1 MKNVYILMTALF
13 IGANA
18 EAQINFEGYLTDP
31 ESHDN
36 DGTGG
41 NPYFDFDPIL
51 LNNTYDEEWGS
62 FTGFAISNVTDNTT
76 PGYGNQFSAYPGAGA
91 DNSIGYAVAY
101 SNPEI
106 YSENEDVRI
115 LSFDISNTTY
125 AGLSMLNGDSFGK
138 KFGEPTNASGEVD
151 GTNGEDFFRV
161 WIICENETG
170 NKDSLEF
177 YLADY
182 RFTDNSED
190 YIIDAWETVD
200 LTQVFAGGVSNI
212 SMRFESSDI
221 GDFGMNTPAY
231 IAIDNILWEA
241 PLSIAEA
248 NESDFTTYPNPVQDK
263 LVLEGPKGTVSLTT
277 MSGRNILEFTHNT
290 NSSIDFS
297 ALPSGVYVLNIA
309 TDNGTVT
316 KKIVK

>member
-1 MKNVYILMTALF
+1 MKKVYILMTALF
-13 IGANA
+13 IGANYQ
-18 EAQINFEGYLTDP
+18 AQIDFEGYLTDP
-31 ESHDN
+31 ESYDN

-76 PGYGNQFSAYPGAGA
+76 PGYGNQFSAYPGGGA
-91 DNSIGYAVAY
+91 DNSTGYAVAY

-106 YSENEDVRI
+106 YSEFEDVRI
-115 LSFDISNTTY
+115 LSFKISNTTY

-170 NKDSLEF
+170 SKDSVEF

-182 RFTDNSED
+182 RFTDNTED
-190 YIIDAWETVD
+190 YIVDTWETVD
-200 LTQVFAGGVSNI
+200 LTEVFAGGATNVSI
-212 SMRFESSDI
+212 RFESSDN

-231 IAIDNILWEA
+231 VAIDYILWEA
-241 PLSIAEA
+241 PLGIAEVD
-248 NESDFTTYPNPVQDK
+248 ESDFRTYPNPAQDK
-263 LVLEGPKGTVSLTT
+263 LFVDGPNGILTLTT
-277 MSGRNILEFTHNT
+277 VGGRKVIEQTHDIH
-290 NSSIDFS
+290 SSIDFS
-297 ALPSGVYVLNIA
+297 VLPSGVYVLNIA
-309 TDNGTVT
+309 TENGTVT
-316 KKIVK
+316 KKIIK

>member
-1 MKNVYILMTALF
+1 MKKVYILMTALF
-13 IGANA
+13 IGANFQ
-18 EAQINFEGYLTDP
+18 AQIDFEGYLNDP
-31 ESHDN
+31 ESYDN

-51 LNNTYDEEWGS
+51 LNNSYDEEWGS

-76 PGYGNQFSAYPGAGA
+76 PGYGNQFSAYPGGGA
-91 DNSIGYAVAY
+91 DNSTAYAVAY

-106 YSENEDVRI
+106 YSEFEDVRI
-115 LSFDISNTTY
+115 LSFKISNTTY

-170 NKDSLEF
+170 SKDSVEF

-182 RFTDNSED
+182 RFTDNTED
-190 YIIDAWETVD
+190 YIVDTWETVD
-200 LTQVFAGGVSNI
+200 LTEVFAGGATNV
-212 SMRFESSDI
+212 SMRFESSDN

-231 IAIDNILWEA
+231 VAIDYILWEA
-241 PLSIAEA
+241 PVGIAEVD
-248 NESDFTTYPNPVQDK
+248 ESDFKTYPNPVQDK
-263 LVLEGPKGTVSLTT
+263 LFVDGPNGILTLTTVS
-277 MSGRNILEFTHNT
+277 GRKVIEQMHDIH
-290 NSSIDFS
+290 SSIDFS

-309 TDNGTVT
+309 TENGTVT
-316 KKIVK
+316 KKIIK

>member
-1 MKNVYILMTALF
+1 MLEGDLF
-13 IGANA
+13 A
-18 EAQINFEGYLTDP
+18 
-31 ESHDN
+31 
-36 DGTGG
+36 
-41 NPYFDFDPIL
+41 
-51 LNNTYDEEWGS
+51 
-62 FTGFAISNVTDNTT
+62 
-76 PGYGNQFSAYPGAGA
+76 
-91 DNSIGYAVAY
+91 
-101 SNPEI
+101 
-106 YSENEDVRI
+106 
-115 LSFDISNTTY
+115 
-125 AGLSMLNGDSFGK
+125 K

-151 GTNGEDFFRV
+151 GTNGEDFFKA

-170 NKDSLEF
+170 NKDSIEF

-182 RFTDNSED
+182 RFTDNTED
-190 YIIDAWETVD
+190 YIVDTWQTVD
-200 LTQVFAGGVSNI
+200 LTQIFAGGVSNV

-248 NESDFTTYPNPVQDK
+248 NESDFKTYPNPVQDK
-263 LVLEGPKGTVSLTT
+263 LVLEGPKGAVSLTT
-277 MSGRNILEFTHNT
+277 MSGRNILEFAHNT

>member
-1 MKNVYILMTALF
+1 
-13 IGANA
+13 
-18 EAQINFEGYLTDP
+18 
-31 ESHDN
+31 
-36 DGTGG
+36 
-41 NPYFDFDPIL
+41 
-51 LNNTYDEEWGS
+51 
-62 FTGFAISNVTDNTT
+62 
-76 PGYGNQFSAYPGAGA
+76 
-91 DNSIGYAVAY
+91 
-101 SNPEI
+101 
-106 YSENEDVRI
+106 
-115 LSFDISNTTY
+115 
-125 AGLSMLNGDSFGK
+125 MLNGASFGK

-170 NKDSLEF
+170 SKDSIEF

-182 RFTDNSED
+182 RFTDNTED
-190 YIIDAWETVD
+190 YIIDTWETVD
-200 LTQVFAGGVSNI
+200 LIEVFAGGASKV

-263 LVLEGPKGTVSLTT
+263 LVLKGPKGTISLTT
-277 MSGRNILEFTHNT
+277 MSGRNILEFAHNT